1 MHSDKT
7 QMKERAESAT
17 ITHYQSSKE
26 LEPQKLKFDET

>member
-17 ITHYQSSKE
+17 ITHYEDIFKGARTTQV
-26 LEPQKLKFDET
+26 KFR